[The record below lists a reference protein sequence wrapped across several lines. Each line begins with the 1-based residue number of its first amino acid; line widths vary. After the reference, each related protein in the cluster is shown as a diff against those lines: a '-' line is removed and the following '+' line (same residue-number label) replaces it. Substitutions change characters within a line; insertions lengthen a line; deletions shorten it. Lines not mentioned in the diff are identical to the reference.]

1 MKSSYLI
8 QYSSIETKWSTSN
21 ICGLQYIK
29 TNAEFPFSHQNEVF
43 GNFRVTFT
51 AKNPGIQNGYPQP
64 VVIRYCCFFSSF
76 KKHCCILNEL
86 VKRKQTRTYAGRRY
100 RAPIQNRDVLRN
112 FSFWYIKLSVGWN
125 QITVILLKFL
135 SVLARRSC
143 TFSWQRFCWDRFVAN
158 T

>member
-1 MKSSYLI
+1 MKPNGVHKIRSAIDPNKYRI
-8 QYSSIETKWSTSN
+8 SIFLSKRS
-21 ICGLQYIK
+21 IRQFFFVK
-29 TNAEFPFSHQNEVF
+29 
-43 GNFRVTFT
+43 FRV
-51 AKNPGIQNGYPQP
+51 KNPGIQNGYPQP

>member
-1 MKSSYLI
+1 MKPNGVHKI
-8 QYSSIETKWSTSN
+8 RA
-21 ICGLQYIK
+21 ICRI
-29 TNAEFPFSHQNEVF
+29 HQNKYRISIILSKRVF
-43 GNFRVTFT
+43 GNFCVKFT
-51 AKNPGIQNGYPQP
+51 VKKPGIQNGYPQP

-112 FSFWYIKLSVGWN
+112 FFFWYTKLSVGWN